1 MVGWRRLE
9 LNMTAGRKGE
19 TSSVIMLTVCGSSFC
34 GLITQS
40 QSGFLLLSVVVLHQT
55 WPGHVLAFI
64 FGYGHDFPSHLK

>member
-34 GLITQS
+34 GVITQS
-40 QSGFLLLSVVVLHQT
+40 QSGFLLFSAVVLHQT
-55 WPGHVLAFI
+55 
-64 FGYGHDFPSHLK
+64 